1 MAKPRSSAFE
11 LRRNATYRVIAAF
24 VDYDGNTHEVGE
36 RWTFIQDFFL
46 PYEDGLSLYVD
57 LDGRK
62 ADIRLQ
68 DRGWAQAHVIR
79 AFSDFV
85 VEE

>member
-24 VDYDGNTHEVGE
+24 VDYDGNTHEVG
-36 RWTFIQDFFL
+36 DFFL
-46 PYEDGLSLYVD
+46 PHEDWLSLYVD

-79 AFSDFV
+79 VFSDFV